1 MASYR
6 IEFKRSAARDLAQIS
21 PRNTQRIWRS
31 IEALEEAPFPR
42 QSIKLSGAEQLHRLR
57 VGVYRV
63 IYDVDTAEAVITI
76 HYVRHRREAYRDL

>member
-1 MASYR
+1 MASYQ

-21 PRNTQRIWRS
+21 PRNAQRIWRS
-31 IEALEEAPFPR
+31 IEALEETPFPR

-63 IYDVDTAEAVITI
+63 IYEVDPIEAVITI
-76 HYVRHRREAYRDL
+76 HHIRHRREAYRGL